1 MLPVEWQHKL
11 PVLTQYVLILKLTSY
26 LNQTI
31 DSIQIINIFSHN
43 SNKSRSSLL
52 LSIDT
57 VFVSYTEA
65 DIEDGDVNVDAV
77 ILDSGPDGL

>member
-43 SNKSRSSLL
+43 SNKSRSSFL
-52 LSIDT
+52 LSIDA